1 MENQPSTFDRV
12 DNMLVQCGTFSGA
25 IQIVCSVI
33 FIIIFCGLGYYFFN
47 KKDTKVKTQA
57 TVVHG
62 ECKTYSVKSGNSSR
76 MQTDCV
82 LDIEFKV
89 GDKIIQQKLITNDKM
104 HSKGE
109 IIDIKYDPANPLDV
123 EYNQIESKTLGMI
136 LGGIGS
142 LFVICLIIHIV
153 LMRVSDWYKRLMCVN
168 MIGSAFRGATPG
180 FGFGSSSYGNS
191 GFGGIGPSFDTSFG

>member
-25 IQIVCSVI
+25 IQIVVSVI
-33 FIIIFCGLGYYFFN
+33 CIILCCGLGYYFFN

-89 GDKIIQQKLITNDKM
+89 GEETIQQKLITTDKI

-109 IIDIKYDPANPLDV
+109 IIDIKYDPANPTDV
-123 EYNQIESKTLGMI
+123 EYNGIDSKTAGMI
-136 LGGIGS
+136 LAGIGS
-142 LFVICLIIHIV
+142 LFVLSLIIHIV
-153 LMRVSDWYKRLMCVN
+153 LMRVSDWYKRFMCLN
-168 MIGSAFRGATPG
+168 MVGNAFRGPSL
-180 FGFGSSSYGNS
+180 GFGSSGYGNS
-191 GFGGIGPSFDTSFG
+191 GFGGIGPSFNTSFG